1 MLIIPLK
8 TLIIIQKLQK
18 LKIKD
23 VILVIQ
29 SKKVII
35 IQKLSIFK
43 VPNAIDTM
51 YLQDLFR
58 SIVTKDDIATA
69 LAFSIVDIK
78 RWIV

>member
-1 MLIIPLK
+1 MMIKTKIWKKVADAVYQKTLMLIIPLK

-29 SKKVII
+29 SKKEII

-43 VPNAIDTM
+43 RKYQMP
-51 YLQDLFR
+51 
-58 SIVTKDDIATA
+58 SILCICKTFLEV
-69 LAFSIVDIK
+69 
-78 RWIV
+78 